1 MMFIEISIG
10 GAPLRPF
17 EGAARNSSVQWRAFR
32 KSGYP
37 VLRKEYAQLNE
48 LEHFLKANRIPLCLK
63 MLAARIWAPI
73 RQSGRVVTLLSCFLA
88 DFACSLL
95 PRGPDGAPPSK
106 LPTPNSAN
114 RPPWHGRRTAERP
127 GSAGP
132 RSPAGECTGDIPE

>member
-63 MLAARIWAPI
+63 MLAARIWASYTAKRARCHPSVLLFGGFCLFLAAQ
-73 RQSGRVVTLLSCFLA
+73 RSGR
-88 DFACSLL
+88 
-95 PRGPDGAPPSK
+95 
-106 LPTPNSAN
+106 
-114 RPPWHGRRTAERP
+114 
-127 GSAGP
+127 
-132 RSPAGECTGDIPE
+132 